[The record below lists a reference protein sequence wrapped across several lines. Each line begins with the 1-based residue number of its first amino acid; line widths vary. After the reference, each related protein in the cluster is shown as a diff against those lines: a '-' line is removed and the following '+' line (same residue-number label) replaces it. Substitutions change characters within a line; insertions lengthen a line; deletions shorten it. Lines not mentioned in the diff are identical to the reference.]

1 MANSTIS
8 HKVSDA
14 LYLVRQELG
23 SQTQAPKKVAAAV
36 NHMAVIDCSGS
47 MYYDL
52 PKIREQLKKRI
63 PKILKDGDT
72 LSLVWFSGRREFG
85 TLLEAEPVATLADLK
100 DVNHAIDRWLRPVGL
115 TGFKE
120 PLQEVKA
127 LVGRIAK
134 KNGNP
139 FGLVFMSDGWDN
151 QWSKGEIL
159 KAVEDISGQI
169 ASAVFVEYGN
179 YADRQLLAKMAEKA
193 GGTLIHSEDF
203 DRYAPLFEAAVTKGI
218 SGAPRVEVAIKGD
231 TIEGFAFALDGNELL
246 SFDAS
251 TGKIAVP
258 EDLTSIA
265 YLSPTSVGAEGRPLE
280 ALSKDGANPNVD
292 SADLVGLNYAYAAAS
307 LFSVRMKPNVVLP
320 LLKSLGDV
328 RFIQQFGGCFGK
340 QKYSEF
346 MEATKTAATAP
357 AERFADGWDPN
368 KVPPD
373 DAFTVLDFLRVLN
386 SDDSNRVLL
395 DSKDFKYSRIGRPAT
410 PVVEKDDKG
419 NEIPSLEFNSEDAPD
434 GYPVSTLTY
443 NETRPNVSILV
454 RKEGTVDLSQRL
466 KGSGFEKKIPSTFPT
481 FVFRNYTIIRDGI
494 INVERLPVRMTGG
507 TVRQLR
513 EAGLP
518 LEAIEG
524 IDGEERDKAVTRVK
538 KASNDRPVSFVVN
551 LKALPVINRNMVKDA
566 SAKALFEKQ
575 WELTKARAAQ
585 KVFNDIKKE
594 RFPRESEGFKQVYG
608 EDAAAWLKEQG
619 FTDYSGFGPKTEK
632 AAAQDQYVGKELK
645 VSLKGLSSLPS
656 VKEAKQKIAS
666 GKATA
671 RHELLRPA
679 LDEAEEFLD
688 SSVYK
693 KAKDKDKVF
702 AAWLDDQVTATKT
715 QVRKL
720 LYEVSQ
726 IRFGVVVGQTWF
738 NEFKSLDDTSLDVKV
753 DGQTITGNVEM
764 KEIQIDI

>member
-1 MANSTIS
+1 MTPKSVTSFKINDS
-8 HKVSDA
+8 
-14 LYLVRQELG
+14 LYLVCQEVAKTTN
-23 SQTQAPKKVAAAV
+23 QPKAVAAAA
-36 NHMAVIDCSGS
+36 NHLVVIDCSGS

-63 PKILKDGDT
+63 PKLLKDDDT

-134 KNGNP
+134 KSSNP

-218 SGAPRVEVAIKGD
+218 SGAPRVEVDIKGD
-231 TIEGFAFALDGNELL
+231 TIEGFAFALEGNELL

-265 YLSPTSVGAEGRPLE
+265 YLSPTSVGSEGPTVLE
-280 ALSKDGANPNVD
+280 LSKAAAK
-292 SADLVGLNYAYAAAS
+292 SSKADPGLDLAYAATS

-357 AERFADGWDPN
+357 AERFVDGWDPN

-419 NEIPSLEFNSEDAPD
+419 NEVPPLEFNSEDAPD

-524 IDGEERDKAVTRVK
+524 IDGEERNTAVTRVK
-538 KASNDRPVSFVVN
+538 KASNDRPISFVVN

-671 RHELLRPA
+671 RHELLRSA
-679 LDEAEEFLD
+679 LDEAEEFLN

-702 AAWLDDQVTATKT
+702 AAWLDDQVTATKA

-738 NEFKSLDDTSLDVKV
+738 SEFKSLDDTSLDVKV